1 MDAPTPQYT
10 IKPNNEKKFNL
21 EYNNNNYILVIS
33 SNNSSI
39 KFNMYQQDKLDNYI
53 YEEILTLDQLKEINN
68 SFNIFNSV
76 EAARNSIEKI
86 LNNNKGIISQKDI
99 NNFVLTLKIY
109 LFEEILD
116 VNIILKKKEM
126 NQKETIPILFQKIQQ
141 MNDEIINLKK
151 ENEKIKQM
159 NDEIINL
166 KKENEKIKLM
176 NDEIINLK
184 KENAKIKQMNDERIE
199 LKKYQNK
206 PNSNDY
212 KFKFKIGINYS
223 LNENR
228 TIATKINGGNDWNC
242 SIIGDTEIPKNKITK
257 WKIRLNEFK
266 MTSGNSWDV
275 LIGIGPDN
283 PNNITYFHHY
293 CWSFICGESNL
304 SIKSGGTT
312 IYNKYGELKNGDV
325 VEVIVDRIQGNLSFA
340 VNEINFGIAC
350 SNIPF
355 DMILFPVVCIHDEF
369 ESVEIIE

>member
-141 MNDEIINLKK
+141 MNDEIINL
-151 ENEKIKQM
+151 NEKINQM
-159 NDEIINL
+159 NDEII
-166 KKENEKIKLM
+166 
-176 NDEIINLK
+176 
-184 KENAKIKQMNDERIE
+184 E
-199 LKKYQNK
+199 LKKYHNK

-304 SIKSGGTT
+304 SIKRGDST
-312 IYNKYGELKNGDV
+312 IYNKYGKLKKGDV
-325 VEVIVDRIQGNLSFA
+325 VEVIVDRINGNLSFA
-340 VNEINFGIAC
+340 VNKINFGIAC

-355 DMILFPVVCIHDEF
+355 DMILYPVVCINDEF